1 MLAVIFE
8 VSLAEGKEKEYLDIA
23 LRLRQYLEDVDGFIS
38 IERFQSLAEEGKI
51 LSLSY
56 WKDEAS
62 IQNWRNLE
70 AHRSAQS
77 KGRSNIFSDYR
88 LRVCEVLRDYS
99 MTDRKDAPADSKE
112 IHKINS

>member
-8 VSLAEGKEKEYLDIA
+8 VSLAEGKEAEYLDIA
-23 LRLRQYLEDVDGFIS
+23 MQLRQHLKDIDGFIS
-38 IERFQSLAEEGKI
+38 IERFKSLSEEGKI

-70 AHRSAQS
+70 THRSAQS

-88 LRVCEVLRDYS
+88 LRVCEIVRDYG
-99 MTDRKDAPADSKE
+99 MADRKDAPADSKE
-112 IHKINS
+112 IHS

>member
-1 MLAVIFE
+1 MQ
-8 VSLAEGKEKEYLDIA
+8 
-23 LRLRQYLEDVDGFIS
+23 LRQHLKDIDGFIS
-38 IERFQSLAEEGKI
+38 IERFKSLSEEGKI

-70 AHRSAQS
+70 THRSAQS

-88 LRVCEVLRDYS
+88 LRVCEIVRDYG
-99 MTDRKDAPADSKE
+99 MADRKDAPADSKE
-112 IHKINS
+112 IHS